1 MGALILIKP
10 VFIVLYKRETVTGYL
25 ELSVSLGNKMA
36 ATQNFVRPQSA
47 VLDVSLFTFDRN
59 ICTSLIQ

>member
-1 MGALILIKP
+1 MIKP

-25 ELSVSLGNKMA
+25 ELPSVSWK
-36 ATQNFVRPQSA
+36 QNGGHSKLLKPQCA
-47 VLDVSLFTFDRN
+47 VLDVSLSTFDRN